1 MSGTQFSIGSDCTLV
16 VIGPS
21 GQIDLTYV
29 TGFES
34 RQLTAQV
41 RVDRLDGVQM
51 GAELPRGWEGG
62 FDLERGTADVD
73 NFIASIEA
81 AYYAQGAMPT
91 STVYQY
97 IAEVDGSVST
107 FQYSD
112 VVFRLANAGSWRGDA
127 PVRQRLEFFASF
139 RTRV

>member
-1 MSGTQFSIGSDCTLV
+1 
-16 VIGPS
+16 
-21 GQIDLTYV
+21 
-29 TGFES
+29 
-34 RQLTAQV
+34 
-41 RVDRLDGVQM
+41 
-51 GAELPRGWEGG
+51 
-62 FDLERGTADVD
+62 
-73 NFIASIEA
+73 
-81 AYYAQGAMPT
+81 MPT

>member
-51 GAELPRGWEGG
+51 GAELPKGWEGG
-62 FDLERGTADVD
+62 FDLERGTPVVD
-73 NFIASIEA
+73 DFIAGLEA
-81 AYYAQGAMPT
+81 AYYANGSMPT
-91 STVYQY
+91 STLYQY
-97 IAEVDGSVST
+97 VNEVDGSVST
-107 FQYSD
+107 YQYSNA
-112 VVFRLANAGSWRGDA
+112 VFRLANAGTWRGDA

-139 RTRV
+139 RTLL